1 MATPRHAMGEPATL
15 RATVRTRA
23 TSLPPAPWKVNGQQ
37 LLCTCFSSAMGA
49 MARLQFTEGVLA
61 ILVAAASVN
70 LMWEAATS
78 SLEECYE
85 WPFYRQCQMHQGS

>member
-15 RATVRTRA
+15 RATMRARA

-49 MARLQFTEGVLA
+49 MACLQFTEGVLA
-61 ILVAAASVN
+61 MLGGSGVGEPNVGGSNFLVGRV
-70 LMWEAATS
+70 L
-78 SLEECYE
+78 
-85 WPFYRQCQMHQGS
+85 